1 MTLPDLQRVFW
12 QAMRADIPPGAAAPE
27 FAGDK
32 SLPAVERLWIYR
44 RMYWARQIEA
54 LRDCFP
60 LLLSRLE
67 GERFEA
73 LARAY
78 VVAHPSEDPC
88 IERLG
93 RRLPEFMR
101 DHPDAAVAQLADM
114 AAIEWALVEVLL
126 MEDPQQV
133 ARGLDVPQEVF
144 PTCRIEWVAGLR
156 LLSLADDP
164 FEATG
169 AQVGW
174 AVWRR
179 KFSGHHRR
187 LAPDERRA
195 IDLVNAGT
203 DVAGVCTAFADAPD
217 PAARA
222 FAVLG
227 QWLNNEW
234 VARITVP
241 DSAVAA

>member
-1 MTLPDLQRVFW
+1 V
-12 QAMRADIPPGAAAPE
+12 

-32 SLPAVERLWIYR
+32 SLPAAERLWIYR

-60 LLLSRLE
+60 LLLSRLG

-78 VVAHPSEDPC
+78 VVAHPSEDAC

-93 RRLPEFMR
+93 RRLPEFIR
-101 DHPDAAVAQLADM
+101 GYPDVTVAQFADM

-126 MEDPQQV
+126 MEDPPQL
-133 ARGLDVPQEVF
+133 ARGLGVPPEVF
-144 PTCRIEWVAGLR
+144 PTCRIEWVATLR
-156 LLSLADDP
+156 LLLLADDP
-164 FEATG
+164 FEGTG

-195 IDLVNAGT
+195 IDLVNTGT
-203 DVAGVCTAFADAPD
+203 DVAGVCAAFADDPD
-217 PAARA
+217 PASRA

-227 QWLNNEW
+227 QWLANDW
-234 VARITVP
+234 IARILVP
-241 DSAVAA
+241 DPMAAP